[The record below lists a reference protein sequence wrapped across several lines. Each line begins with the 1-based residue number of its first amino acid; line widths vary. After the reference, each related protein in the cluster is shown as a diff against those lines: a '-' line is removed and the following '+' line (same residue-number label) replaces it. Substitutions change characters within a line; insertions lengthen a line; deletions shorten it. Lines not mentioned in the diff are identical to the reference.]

1 MFILLILLVQ
11 TNACTSR
18 IQLPLKLERN
28 EMVLEYLSVYTLSYY
43 SYRQPEELP
52 KLAYVTKVD
61 LSVNFQVIE
70 NAWHTCTCIVSQ
82 KLFPSTFHLDSLL
95 ICHFVLFAKLESPI
109 LSNTANTAV
118 IMRSLNI
125 HVFFS
130 SFIYFRNILKSI
142 KKCVRNIFTQI
153 IINLII

>member
-11 TNACTSR
+11 ANACTSR

-82 KLFPSTFHLDSLL
+82 KLPSTFHSDSLL
-95 ICHFVLFAKLESPI
+95 TCHFVLFAKLESPI
-109 LSNTANTAV
+109 LSNTTNIAV
-118 IMRSLNI
+118 IMRSLNTCF
-125 HVFFS
+125 FFS
-130 SFIYFRNILKSI
+130 PFIYFRK
-142 KKCVRNIFTQI
+142 F
-153 IINLII
+153 